1 MNRIPQ
7 LGLDEE
13 FRSGDEGKGASV
25 AAPLTSIA
33 HYACL
38 RTNAPSRLFLASTLT
53 FLLGA
58 TASGQVM
65 QPPGTFQGHG
75 HLGFPN
81 QQPNAQQA
89 GTPQNQ
95 SVPPPQGAG
104 AQAAPTPS
112 AMAPASSSGLPA
124 SVLDHPAEAAKVD
137 LAGGK
142 LTIAANNSSL
152 SAILNQLST
161 SAGMTVDGMNKD
173 QRIFGTYGPGDPRE
187 ILSALLDGTG
197 YNIVMFGKTTAGTP
211 SQLTLS
217 PRGAS
222 AGSAAAGGM
231 RNSVRS
237 NQDDEDE
244 EPAPTQYQDNQPPPQ
259 PAPSS
264 PGPGVP
270 GQPNGGVR
278 TPQQIL
284 QDMQSRQQQ
293 QQAQPP
299 EQQQP

>member
-1 MNRIPQ
+1 MNRVPQ

-13 FRSGDEGKGASV
+13 FRSGDEGMATSL
-25 AAPLTSIA
+25 AAPIER
-33 HYACL
+33 YACL

-53 FLLGA
+53 LLLGA
-58 TASGQVM
+58 TALGQVM

-75 HLGFPN
+75 HVGFPN
-81 QQPNAQQA
+81 QQPNAQQP
-89 GTPQNQ
+89 GMPQNQ
-95 SVPPPQGAG
+95 SAPQGRG
-104 AQAAPTPS
+104 AQAVPTQNG
-112 AMAPASSSGLPA
+112 MPAASPAGLPA

-152 SAILNQLST
+152 SAILNKLST
-161 SAGMTVDGMNKD
+161 SAGMTVDGLNKD

-211 SQLTLS
+211 SQLTLT

-237 NQDDEDE
+237 SQDDEDE

-259 PAPSS
+259 PPPSS

-299 EQQQP
+299 EQQPQQP